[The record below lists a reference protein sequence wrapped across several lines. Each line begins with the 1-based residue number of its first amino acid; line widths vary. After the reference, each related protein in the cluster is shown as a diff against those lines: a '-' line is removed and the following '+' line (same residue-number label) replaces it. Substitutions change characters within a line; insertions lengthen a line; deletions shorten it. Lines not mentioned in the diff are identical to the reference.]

1 MFGESMEDRLP
12 NPPHRIG
19 DELDIMSFL
28 RRVVL
33 FRSLNQTKIALVD
46 EVEERDVRVPIALG
60 IGNHETEVRFHH
72 FTNGVFITGL
82 DARGQLDFL
91 FVILTF
97 AIYGIWVDYQISLQI
112 AQFEERNGLGPVQ
125 DTSVITIILDV
136 ASYFTAFVTNFVTS
150 AIQQDQINRVVEKL
164 EARLTPDTGVPA

>member
-1 MFGESMEDRLP
+1 MTAP
-12 NPPHRIG
+12 I
-19 DELDIMSFL
+19 IQ
-28 RRVVL
+28 RREP
-33 FRSLNQTKIALVD
+33 ALVL
-46 EVEERDVRVPIALG
+46 VLSIVTFG
-60 IGNHETEVRFHH
+60 IYLPFWYHGIYEDLRTLDGR
-72 FTNGVFITGL
+72 TPTGH
-82 DARGQLDFL
+82 GFWLDFL

-164 EARLTPDTGVPA
+164 EARLTPEVGVPA